1 MKMSKRFGT
10 ATAVFAT
17 LVCTAYSF
25 RSTMMLRTDVSRVA
39 AGASR
44 LCVGGRRRYLC
55 NAVETRRASLRMS
68 GKMNSR
74 DSEDDDDEKEKQRRE
89 IEQNRES
96 LSQLPF
102 YRSLPHF
109 VLRNL
114 SN

>member
-1 MKMSKRFGT
+1 MSKRIGT
-10 ATAVFAT
+10 ATAVFAA
-17 LVCTAYSF
+17 LMCTAYSF
-25 RSTMMLRTDVSRVA
+25 RSTMMLRTDISRVA

-44 LCVGGRRRYLC
+44 LCVGGRRRYIC

-68 GKMNSR
+68 GKENSLGN
-74 DSEDDDDEKEKQRRE
+74 SGDDDDEKEKERRE

-109 VLRNL
+109 VLRN
-114 SN
+114 